1 MLTSC
6 PSCLQGLARFD
17 DDAGTHADYIVVEM
31 ARHLLGAD
39 WMPDFVA
46 RGERAAGSSGCY
58 SESVCWRGRRGLYA
72 RDWNVPS
79 VGQVLSFGED
89 ASGELYVITASAK
102 IYRIA
107 KM

>member
-1 MLTSC
+1 MLSER
-6 PSCLQGLARFD
+6 SLQQERTDAAHVLEFD
-17 DDAGTHADYIVVEM
+17 
-31 ARHLLGAD
+31 HLIGACAITGGYVYRGAD
-39 WMPDFVA
+39 DPRA
-46 RGERAAGSSGCY
+46 RGAATSTPTFAPVSSAP
-58 SESVCWRGRRGLYA
+58 SASSANQAVEKV
-72 RDWNVPS
+72 DWNVPS